1 MSELRRI
8 KDPERY
14 LNRRMQVFQY
24 PCKIYLFP
32 TTLLQDIFILKSL
45 IIVTSYEP
53 EELEGVYLS
62 FDALYLLAKKPP
74 SFRKEWLEE
83 GKVRIVH
90 ICEIHDAW
98 RSCPLNSMCLLLILT

>member
-1 MSELRRI
+1 MNCEGLRTLSGTSI
-8 KDPERY
+8 AE
-14 LNRRMQVFQY
+14 
-24 PCKIYLFP
+24 CKYFNILQDIFP